1 MDQLSEMIS
10 RCSHVLENPDDKEAR
25 KLLVSDYVIAYEMPI
40 AKHTGIPIGLRR
52 ADPETV
58 EDSTIAMMRTSLRA
72 YKEHLDHESELARAS
87 SPNVT
92 AQATSTAIASASISQ
107 VFDLIDEDGGLTDEE
122 KAELQSLLTEAKK
135 EAVGNDSG
143 AFARIGA
150 KIMEGVENA
159 TPGVVSGVIGYLA
172 SLAAAHFGM

>member
-1 MDQLSEMIS
+1 MDQLSEMIT

-92 AQATSTAIASASISQ
+92 AQATSTAVVSVSVGQ
-107 VFDLIDEDGGLTDEE
+107 VVDLIERDGELTDDE
-122 KAELQSLLTEAKK
+122 KTALRSLLFEAKE
-135 EAVGNDSG
+135 EACKKSSG

-150 KIMEGVENA
+150 KIMEGIENA
-159 TPGVVSGVIGYLA
+159 TPGVVSGAIGYLA
-172 SLAAAHFGM
+172 SLAAKYFGA